1 MKKVD
6 HRVGDQRV
14 EGIPVPPGSM
24 DRGPVEF
31 DSRVA
36 RRTTDL
42 LNIASSEV
50 VTAPP
55 TTTIISAI
63 KIMNNYG
70 FRRLPIADAGSNR
83 LIGFV
88 TCVDIVDFLGG
99 GIRHNLVRKK
109 YEGNILAA
117 INAEIRE
124 IMSSKVIAIS
134 DDASMDDALKIMYE
148 KNVGGLPIVD
158 ERFRI
163 KAIVTEE
170 DFVEFVRNTDID
182 KTVGDYMSP
191 NVVTAPANMS
201 IEKISRMI
209 VQKGFR
215 RLPIIQ
221 DGVLTGIITA
231 SDIMKYMASGEAFSK
246 IITGDIKDVM
256 ELPIKSLIKRTLV
269 MTDPKTKLRD
279 AANLMVDKD
288 VGSLPV
294 MEEGSMVGIITE
306 RDFLIALAEH
316 RGVAK

>member
-1 MKKVD
+1 MKRVD
-6 HRVGDQRV
+6 HRIGDQRV

-36 RRTTDL
+36 RRQGEIL
-42 LNIASSEV
+42 SIASTEV

-55 TTTIISAI
+55 TTTIIGAI
-63 KIMNNYG
+63 KIMNSYG
-70 FRRLPIADAGSNR
+70 FRRLPIADAGTNR
-83 LIGFV
+83 LLGFV

-124 IMSSKVIAIS
+124 IMSSKVISAP
-134 DDASMDDALKIMYE
+134 DTASVDDALKIMYE
-148 KNVGGLPIVD
+148 RNVGGLPIVD
-158 ERFRI
+158 ERSRI

-170 DFVEFVRNTDID
+170 DFVEVVRNTDID
-182 KTVGDYMSP
+182 TTVSDYMSP
-191 NVVTAPANMS
+191 NVVTAPASMS
-201 IEKISRMI
+201 IEKTSRMI

-221 DGVLTGIITA
+221 DGILTGIITA

-246 IITGDIKDVM
+246 IITGDIREVM
-256 ELPIKSLIKRTLV
+256 EQPIKSLIKRSLI
-269 MTDPKTKLRD
+269 MTDPRTRLKD
-279 AANLMVDKD
+279 AANLMVEKD

-294 MEEGSMVGIITE
+294 MEGGSMVGIITE
-306 RDFLIALAEH
+306 RDFLRALAEH
-316 RGVAK
+316 RGVAR